1 MQKCVFLHAMFKNV
15 DVNIGNWED
24 GPEGKRA
31 RTLEYIVPLSN
42 PLGPKQTR
50 TFIVETIHHHDL
62 RK

>member
-1 MQKCVFLHAMFKNV
+1 MFKNV